1 MSDPMARTVA
11 ENAIRETLQRRRD
24 DQVDGGPLATA
35 RAVVGQ
41 FQTHLEHRDGLRR
54 VVLTGEWEVE
64 PRP

>member
-11 ENAIRETLQRRRD
+11 ENAITDLLERTPGQDRRTD
-24 DQVDGGPLATA
+24 ACA
-35 RAVVGQ
+35 IVGR
-41 FQTHLEHRDGLRR
+41 FDAHLEHRDGLRR